1 MKKSICSLVI
11 SFSFLPQ
18 VIWAAGLYRIITS
31 DSYVLLDTGL
41 QTAFLVVFI
50 EITLFAVLTSFKR
63 FYVMRVLLLGSYI
76 QLMFTALP
84 YEFKHSEALRDNIL
98 IFAAVG
104 AIIAALNMSSLYIYK
119 NIKNTKETGEQT

>member
-1 MKKSICSLVI
+1 VKKSICSLVI